1 MKREERTMAT
11 VFYDRDADLNL
22 IRSRKV
28 GVIGYGSQGH
38 AHALNLR
45 DCGVEVCV
53 GLREGSASWSKAEAD
68 GLKVCP
74 VEEAAGW
81 ADVVMMLVPDTSA
94 PAIYESQVAP
104 SLSVGKTLM
113 FAHGFNIRFE
123 TIRPPAGID
132 VSMVAPKGPGHR
144 VRETYVEGGG
154 VPALLAVHQDAS
166 GQAQAQALA
175 YASAIG
181 AGRAGILL
189 TTFAEET
196 ETDLF
201 GEQSVLCGGV
211 SALVKAAFETL
222 VKAGYQPEIVY
233 FECLHELKL
242 IVDLMYRGGLNY
254 MRYSISDTA
263 EYGDYTAGARI
274 VTEETKATMRQ
285 LLKEI
290 QSGEFAR
297 KWIDENETGCHNFKA
312 MRERDRNHPV
322 EIVGSKLRAMMP
334 FLDAVEVTADGEVG
348 KASDKAVG

>member
-104 SLSVGKTLM
+104 SLSVGQPLM

-154 VPALLAVHQDAS
+154 VPGDERRAGVREVRRGARLHDLAQPEAHRPRADLRSQVFLERAGHVPGSLESLGGELVALAV
-166 GQAQAQALA
+166 
-175 YASAIG
+175 
-181 AGRAGILL
+181 LL
-189 TTFAEET
+189 RVV
-196 ETDLF
+196 LG
-201 GEQSVLCGGV
+201 GELRVG
-211 SALVKAAFETL
+211 
-222 VKAGYQPEIVY
+222 
-233 FECLHELKL
+233 H
-242 IVDLMYRGGLNY
+242 R
-254 MRYSISDTA
+254 
-263 EYGDYTAGARI
+263 RI
-274 VTEETKATMRQ
+274 Q
-285 LLKEI
+285 
-290 QSGEFAR
+290 F
-297 KWIDENETGCHNFKA
+297 
-312 MRERDRNHPV
+312 P
-322 EIVGSKLRAMMP
+322 
-334 FLDAVEVTADGEVG
+334 
-348 KASDKAVG
+348 